1 MQVGV
6 TLSGLLTS
14 AIAAEKFVDL
24 LEVIEGNIQDKQDL
38 EAVKIEK
45 LAEDVQI
52 LDESVSIEEVERLLD
67 VDLFE
72 GEDCETIGG
81 FIIKEIG
88 RIS

>member
-1 MQVGV
+1 M
-6 TLSGLLTS
+6 
-14 AIAAEKFVDL
+14 
-24 LEVIEGNIQDKQDL
+24 
-38 EAVKIEK
+38 
-45 LAEDVQI
+45 

-88 RIS
+88 RISKKDSRIKLALKEGYELSILEVDKNVLRK